1 MHRSIR
7 CGFALVLLL
16 AGCEDDGDGE
26 PQLSCESL
34 EDRDLVFC
42 DDFADGTAA
51 GWTPE
56 GGSWSVVDGRYV
68 GSGPASLDA
77 LPCGASRMTASLRE
91 GSASTDVRLHA
102 ELGSL
107 ARVDK
112 TLVLRATDGSN
123 RIELNLR
130 SDPLN
135 DLVVQELVDCEAVFL
150 TEEGSIPV
158 PHGFDERIEVEVEL
172 RGEHLRVRVDGEV
185 VLDRDFDFANT
196 EEGQVGVAVID
207 NAITSFDSVWIERL

>member
-1 MHRSIR
+1 MERSIR
-7 CGFALVLLL
+7 CGLALVLLL
-16 AGCEDDGDGE
+16 AGCEDEEGE
-26 PQLSCESL
+26 PQLACESL

-42 DDFADGTAA
+42 DDFADGTASA
-51 GWTPE
+51 WRPE

-77 LPCGASRMTASLRE
+77 VPCGASRMTASLRE

-102 ELGSL
+102 ELGAL

-123 RIELNLR
+123 RIELNFR

-135 DLVVQELVDCEAVFL
+135 DLVVQELVDCEAVYL
-150 TEEGSIPV
+150 TEEGAIPV
-158 PHGFDERIEVEVEL
+158 PHAFDERIEVEVEL
-172 RGEHLRVRVDGEV
+172 RGEHLLVRVDGEV

-207 NAITSFDSVWIERL
+207 SAITSFDSVWIERL